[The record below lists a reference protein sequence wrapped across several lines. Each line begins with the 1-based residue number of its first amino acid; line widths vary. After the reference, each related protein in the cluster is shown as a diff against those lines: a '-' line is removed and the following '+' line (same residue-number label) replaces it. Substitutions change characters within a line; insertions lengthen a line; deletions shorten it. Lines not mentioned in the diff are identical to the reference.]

1 MLYIVDCNGLI
12 HRMFH
17 GLPPLARGSDGHP
30 VNVAQGCASSF
41 WRLVKQHPSHVAV
54 ILDGKGGSTARKAM
68 SPDYK
73 ANRKPM
79 APELACQMQFGR
91 RAAEAFGFRVVQMDG
106 VEADDLIATHARLAR
121 QAGIDVCIMSSDK
134 DLMQL
139 VAPGVMMFDLLKNK
153 PIMEADVEK
162 KFGVP
167 PHKVLDFLAM
177 KGDATDGIKGIHGIG
192 DVWAAKLLNQY
203 GDLERV
209 LEMAHEIK
217 GKMGENVRRDAEQAR
232 LARRLVRLDMHIE
245 VEHTHSDFAY
255 GEFDTRAVLDFLD
268 ECELVTLRNE
278 IAAGMM
284 QAA

>member
-1 MLYIVDCNGLI
+1 MLYLIDCNGII

-17 GLPPLARGSDGHP
+17 GLPPMARESDGHP
-30 VNVAQGCASSF
+30 VSVAQGCASAF

-54 ILDGKGGSTARKAM
+54 VLDGKGGCAVRKAL
-68 SPDYK
+68 SSAYK
-73 ANRKPM
+73 ANRPPM
-79 APELACQMQFGR
+79 KPELACQMQFGR

-106 VEADDLIATHARLAR
+106 VEADDLIATHTRLAR
-121 QAGIDVCIMSSDK
+121 QAGLDVCIMSSDK

-139 VAPGVMMFDLLKNK
+139 VAPGVMMFDLLKNR

-167 PHKVLDFLAM
+167 PHMVGDFLAM
-177 KGDATDGIKGIHGIG
+177 KGDTADGILGVVGVG

-217 GKMGENVRRDAEQAR
+217 GKIGECIRRDTEQAR
-232 LARRLVRLDMHIE
+232 LARRLVTLNMHLD

-278 IAAGMM
+278 IATGMM